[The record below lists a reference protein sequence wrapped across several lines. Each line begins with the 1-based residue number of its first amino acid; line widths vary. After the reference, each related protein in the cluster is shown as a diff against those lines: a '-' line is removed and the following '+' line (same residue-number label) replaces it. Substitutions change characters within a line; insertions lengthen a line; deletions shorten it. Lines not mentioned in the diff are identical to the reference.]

1 MMKKIF
7 LQLILLF
14 FVSACAIR
22 VTPTGGDKDIEPPKV
37 VQEFPSNKSTNFNGK
52 LIEVTFDEYIQ
63 LVNIQKQVLISPLIE
78 PAPEISVNKKK
89 LIIKIPNDLRDNTTY
104 SINFSKAIADI
115 HEANPIPTYQYVFS
129 TGPIL
134 DSLKVDVKVQD
145 ASNANLLSDITVMLY
160 RNNDECT
167 PDSTIFLN
175 KPDYFG
181 KTDESGVAVVNNVSD
196 GKYAII
202 ALRDLNGDFKC
213 SNVSEEGIGF
223 LDSCISV
230 PSSIEYLLT
239 LSTQFPGVLKLKRA
253 TRIDKVAANIVF
265 NGDVKNIR
273 FKNLDTGND
282 WDGIVKS
289 TLSSD
294 SIVLMTKDT
303 LTDSLKLIAFDSK
316 NAVIDTV
323 LLQLSNPNLKSK
335 INISKLKLTVISSP
349 ESAGPEASFVLT
361 ANRPLNR
368 VNQEAILKLD
378 SVEIDKK
385 LWSLKM
391 DLSNNFNLS
400 IDHKWLEGRLYRLEI
415 FPNAINDIY
424 NLTNDTIRYSFVIS
438 SPEKSASMT
447 VKVSKTDGKSKYLL
461 QVLDEK
467 STILREIKFQ
477 NSGKYIF
484 NYITPGAIKV
494 RIVED
499 KNENGKWDACEYL
512 AGVQPERITVSS
524 AVLLRAN
531 WELESEIECPH

>member
-1 MMKKIF
+1 MMKKLS
-7 LQLILLF
+7 LQFILFF
-14 FVSACAIR
+14 FVSSCAIR

-37 VQEFPSNKSTNFNGK
+37 VQEFPANKSTNFNGK
-52 LIEVTFDEYIQ
+52 LIEITFDEYIQ

-104 SINFSKAIADI
+104 SINFSKAIVDI

-160 RNNDECT
+160 RNNDGCT

-181 KTDESGVAVVNNVSD
+181 KTDESGVAVVNNVAQ
-196 GKYAII
+196 GKYAVF

-223 LDSCISV
+223 LDSCVTV
-230 PSSIEYLLT
+230 PSNIEYLLR
-239 LSTQFPGVLKLKRA
+239 LSTQFPGKLKLKRV
-253 TRIDKVAANIVF
+253 TRVDKVAANIVF
-265 NGDVKNIR
+265 NGDAKSVR
-273 FKNLDTGND
+273 LKNLSTGSD

-303 LTDSLKLIAFDSK
+303 LTDSLKLVAFDSK
-316 NAVIDTV
+316 NAVVDTI
-323 LLQLSNPNLKSK
+323 LLQLSNPILKSK

-349 ESAGPEASFVLT
+349 ESEGPDASFVLT

-378 SVEIDKK
+378 SVEIDKNQ
-385 LWSLKM
+385 WSLKM
-391 DLSNNFNLS
+391 DSTNNFNLL
-400 IDHKWLEGRLYRLEI
+400 INHKWLEGRLYRLEI
-415 FPNAINDIY
+415 LPNAITDMY
-424 NLTNDTIRYSFVIS
+424 NLTNDTIRYTFVVS

-447 VKVSKTDGKSKYLL
+447 VKVSEANGKSKYLL

-467 STILREIKFQ
+467 SSILREIVFQ
-477 NSGKYIF
+477 NNGKYIF
-484 NYITPGAIKV
+484 NYISPGTIKV

-499 KNENGKWDACEYL
+499 RNENGKWDAGEYL
-512 AGVQPERITVSS
+512 AGIQPERITVSA